1 MRKHFMLLLI
11 GVVLLLSACQN
22 KGKTFGDDDEV
33 QLFCEYEM
41 YEGEEIEL
49 NLFAKLNSH
58 EAYDKAK
65 LIDVV
70 GENLSYVDVSVSN
83 GINKTIIKCIKDFK
97 DNIIK
102 ITKYIFECDNDNYV
116 FNVDI
121 TLTKNND
128 YSELEPTFYTKTSNI
143 LTDNMSMS
151 LINSELNENYRPKDP
166 YNWYFHCL
174 LYKGAFGNLNAKNT
188 KINDISI
195 KSKLGLVKQ
204 HTCEVYKSKNIL
216 SYYNDGEYEEFSPYV
231 LDGDDKIIESW
242 IRMHIEI
249 LNKNYKSV
257 GFTLKLN
264 VGYQGQNYVITRLIV
279 VMI

>member
-1 MRKHFMLLLI
+1 
-11 GVVLLLSACQN
+11 
-22 KGKTFGDDDEV
+22 
-33 QLFCEYEM
+33 
-41 YEGEEIEL
+41 
-49 NLFAKLNSH
+49 
-58 EAYDKAK
+58 
-65 LIDVV
+65 
-70 GENLSYVDVSVSN
+70 
-83 GINKTIIKCIKDFK
+83 
-97 DNIIK
+97 
-102 ITKYIFECDNDNYV
+102 
-116 FNVDI
+116 
-121 TLTKNND
+121 
-128 YSELEPTFYTKTSNI
+128 
-143 LTDNMSMS
+143 MS

-264 VGYQGQNYVITRLIV
+264 VDYQGQNYVITRLIV